1 MNPPTAALLDGLN
14 ALCHS
19 AAPALLDKIGQALQ
33 TAAPDMPLNQLLA
46 RLPGTNN
53 SDAYFQ
59 LLTLLGMAQG
69 MMTWSEF
76 GWSLQAIADAHVRQ
90 QREQHLELV
99 WTGPR
104 LDDAPA
110 LRRLDQALYDLIGH
124 ARRTI
129 LLMTFAA
136 AKITR
141 LKTALS
147 AAAARGVAI
156 RLILEFEEES
166 GGQLSRDALTAFA
179 GSVERQAE
187 IYYWPLEQRERNAHG
202 KPGKLHAKC
211 AVVDDAVLVSS
222 ANLTDDAFNR
232 NIEMGVLLQVPALA
246 EQLTR
251 HFQALI
257 EARVLRGLEYSLSTE

>member
-1 MNPPTAALLDGLN
+1 MNPPAAALFDGLN
-14 ALCHS
+14 ALCQS

-33 TAAPDMPLNQLLA
+33 TAASDMPLNELLA

-69 MMTWSEF
+69 LMTWSEF
-76 GWSLQAIADAHVRQ
+76 GWSLQAIADAHIRQ
-90 QREQHLELV
+90 QREQRLELV

-104 LDDAPA
+104 LENAPA

-124 ARRTI
+124 AQRTV

-136 AKITR
+136 SKITR
-141 LKTALS
+141 LNTALS

-222 ANLTDDAFNR
+222 ANLADDAFNR
-232 NIEMGVLLQVPALA
+232 NIEMGVLLRVPALA
-246 EQLTR
+246 EQLER
-251 HFQALI
+251 HFGILI
-257 EARVLRGLEYSLSTE
+257 EAGVLKRLIENE